1 MNRARWVALVVVAA
15 GSLAWY
21 WMMPPAPVVLPPADA
36 AVATPVRGVIHVHTR
51 RSDGA
56 GTIDDV
62 AAAAARAGLQFVI
75 LSDHADGTGRR
86 EPPSYRSGVLCIDAV
101 EIRTT
106 GGHVVGLGL
115 PEAPYPLGGEPHAVL
130 EDIRRLGGLSI
141 AAHPGSARA
150 QLQWADWEGDF
161 DGLEWLNADS
171 EWRDERSLDLARAL
185 LTYPFRRAAT
195 LSRLLDRPE
204 EVLTRWDSLT
214 RRRRVV
220 VVAASDAHARIGSG
234 SDAAAGVASLLVPSY
249 EQIFRTLSISTP
261 LVRLTGS
268 AEEDARAV
276 TDAIRRGQVYSTI
289 DGLAGPAVFSFSAA
303 SGSHRVTAGG
313 ALALDGPV
321 EFRVEAN
328 AAPGAQIVLLR
339 DGTIVASS
347 APPLRHETSSPGV
360 YRAEV
365 RLADAP
371 GHPPVPWVVS
381 NPIYVGE
388 NAAAQPPRR
397 DRSETERVA
406 IYTDGPDSDWRIEK
420 SPESQGSLDVVS
432 RAGGT
437 ELSLHYALGEPNES
451 PYVAIV
457 APAGKGMAG
466 FDRVSFRARAAGPMR
481 VSVQLRAPD
490 ETRDRRWRRSVY
502 LDGTEQTI
510 TVFFDEMTPV
520 GDVSGSL
527 ELQAVRDLLFVIDTV
542 NSRPGSS
549 GQVWLDEVT
558 FVR

>member
-1 MNRARWVALVVVAA
+1 
-15 GSLAWY
+15 
-21 WMMPPAPVVLPPADA
+21 
-36 AVATPVRGVIHVHTR
+36 VIHVHTR

-75 LSDHADGTGRR
+75 LSDHGDGSGTR

-141 AAHPGSARA
+141 AAHPDSARA
-150 QLQWADWEGDF
+150 QLRWVDWDGNF

-220 VVAASDAHARIGSG
+220 AVAASDAHARVGTD

-261 LVRLTGS
+261 LVRRMGS
-268 AEEDARAV
+268 AEDDARAV
-276 TDAIRRGQVYSTI
+276 TDAIGHGQVYSTI
-289 DGLAGPAVFSFSAA
+289 DGLAGPAVFSFSAV
-303 SGSHRVTAGG
+303 SGSHKVAAGG
-313 ALALDGPV
+313 ALPIDGPV
-321 EFRVEAN
+321 EFRVETN
-328 AAPGAQIVLLR
+328 APPGAQIALFR
-339 DGTIVASS
+339 DGTIVATS
-347 APPLRHETSSPGV
+347 APPLLHETSSPGV
-360 YRAEV
+360 YRTEV

-371 GHPPVPWVVS
+371 GHPPVPWVIS
-381 NPIYVGE
+381 NPIYVGA
-388 NAAAQPPRR
+388 NATAQLPLRER
-397 DRSETERVA
+397 GETVRVPF
-406 IYTDGPDSDWRIEK
+406 YTDGPVPDWRIEK
-420 SPESQGSLDVVS
+420 SPRSQGSLDAVP
-432 RAGGT
+432 RTGGT
-437 ELSLHYALGEPNES
+437 ELSLHYALGDLSES

-457 APAGKGMAG
+457 APVGKGMAG
-466 FDRVSFRARAAGPMR
+466 FNRVSFKARAAGPMR

-502 LDGTEQTI
+502 LDDIEQTI
-510 TVFFDEMTPV
+510 TVFLDEMTPV
-520 GDVSGSL
+520 RDGSGSL
-527 ELQAVRDLLFVIDTV
+527 ELPAVRDLLFVVDTV

-549 GQVWLDEVT
+549 GQVWLDEIT
-558 FVR
+558 FAR